1 MAGDWGGHC
10 PAHWRV
16 APAAGRALTI
26 RHTAAQGLRLRAVAD
41 HAPLAVAAV
50 RMAADDQTAVPLPE
64 DVFQLLEG
72 GKEETACVGWGWGVV
87 PSPAPPCLRQGL
99 DMSGGRRGA
108 AGDVLTWLLRK

>member
-87 PSPAPPCLRQGL
+87 PLPAPPCLRQGL
-99 DMSGGRRGA
+99 DVSGGRRGA